1 MSQIGAAVHITFN
14 REDIIPA
21 TVASSFS
28 QSLRKKYLFFC
39 SHAGSLFP
47 FA

>member
-28 QSLRKKYLFFC
+28 QSLRKNFC